1 MQLELEETVSCAA
14 WIRLVNGITIRLLD
28 AVPAG
33 KSGRNW
39 EGNQC
44 SYELRSADRSG
55 VPLVLGADAI
65 PPFTSIYSVVRQGS
79 AAFIGVQ
86 FNGYAHEFPKGGC
99 RVLAADLCEGR
110 IIWKSSDYTSNG
122 DIVLIGNDYLLTG
135 YGFTS
140 EKRII
145 QVHDAHSGK
154 VLQTLR
160 IPGNPEALT
169 FSQGVLT
176 VKTNHG
182 DASFELLR

>member
-1 MQLELEETVSCAA
+1 MRTLT
-14 WIRLVNGITIRLLD
+14 NGITLKLLD

-33 KSGRNW
+33 KTGRGW

-44 SYELRSADRSG
+44 SYELRSADGSG
-55 VPLVLGADAI
+55 KPLVLGADTI
-65 PPFTSIYSVVRQGS
+65 PPFTSIYSVVRRGS

-86 FNGYAHEFPKGGC
+86 FNGYAHEFPRGGC
-99 RVLAADLCEGR
+99 RVLAVDLCEGR
-110 IIWKSSDYTSNG
+110 VIWKSSDYTSNG

-154 VLQTLR
+154 VLQTLK
-160 IPGNPEALT
+160 IPGNPEALD
-169 FSQGVLT
+169 FNQGVLT

-182 DASFELLR
+182 DATFELLR